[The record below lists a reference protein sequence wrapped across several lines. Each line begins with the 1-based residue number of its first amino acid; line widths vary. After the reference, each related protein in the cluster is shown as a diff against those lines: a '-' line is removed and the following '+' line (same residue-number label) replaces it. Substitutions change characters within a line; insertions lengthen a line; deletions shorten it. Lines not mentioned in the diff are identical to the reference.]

1 MLRMYDLAGA
11 EEARRFSPYCWR
23 VRLAAAHKGVD
34 VETVPWRFTEKA
46 VLAPSGQARVPV
58 LVDGA
63 AWISDSWVI
72 ANHLEERFAGAPS
85 LFGPAAGR
93 ALTRLHVSFGDVL
106 VGSIARFI
114 LTDVFEHIDAR
125 DRAYFRASREERFG
139 TTLEAVVA
147 DRDARLPAFRDSL
160 APLRVTLKA
169 QPYFGGDRPL
179 YADYAI
185 FGAFQWAR
193 CTSRYRL
200 LEADDPVAQ
209 WRERLLDAF
218 GGLARAAPG
227 YDS

>member
-23 VRLAAAHKGVD
+23 VRLAVAHKGVD
-34 VETVPWRFTEKA
+34 METVPWRFTEKA
-46 VLAPSGQARVPV
+46 ALAPSGQERVPV

-63 AWISDSWVI
+63 AWISDSWAI
-72 ANHLEERFAGAPS
+72 AGHLEQRFPEAPS
-85 LFGPAAGR
+85 LFGPPPGR
-93 ALTRLHVSFGDVL
+93 ALTRLHAVFGDVL
-106 VGSIARFI
+106 VGAIARFI
-114 LTDVFEHIDAR
+114 LCDVHAHLDAR
-125 DRAYFRASREERFG
+125 DRAYFRASREQRFG
-139 TTLEAVVA
+139 ATLEAVVA

-160 APLRVTLKA
+160 APLRATLKA
-169 QPYFGGDRPL
+169 QPFLGGERPL
-179 YADYAI
+179 YADYAV

-200 LEADDPVAQ
+200 VEADDPVAQ

-227 YDS
+227 YDA